1 MKRTFI
7 QSSLWIVACA
17 AVSAVIAAPESQSA
31 RTIPVEVSFAA
42 SNLCHVALAVVD
54 GRPLTAEAVKDAV
67 MITGRTM
74 ELASGRKRPPLS
86 GRSANLLAM
95 RLTPQIVSSMILEQE
110 LERRGVMATKE
121 SDAALLHVYGKKVK
135 KNVKS
140 LDQLAALYGDLSDK
154 FKIQFARESRF
165 ESFFSAEKKL
175 AVTEEDLTKSK
186 YYVDLTNRMVRS
198 ARINQRATNTLQ
210 KAWASLNAGVS
221 WETVATNCTEDALWD
236 PSLADNWKEWMS
248 LDLNKLEPS
257 NLQEA
262 VSKLKPGEYTRPI
275 ETDEGLIIVKLL
287 SREGNFVSLA
297 RILVRLGVVVEFP
310 DRESAIKMIG
320 RQKNHDFQ
328 KDLISSLRKK
338 AKIDYPYGRR
348 FKFKIWEEDQPHG
361 KKKRLK

>member
-74 ELASGRKRPPLS
+74 ELASGRKSPPLS
-86 GRSANLLAM
+86 GKRANLLAM

-110 LERRGVMATKE
+110 LERCGVKATKE

-165 ESFFSAEKKL
+165 KSFFSAEKKL
-175 AVTEEDLTKSK
+175 AVTEEDLTK

-210 KAWASLNAGVS
+210 KAWASLNGGVS
-221 WETVATNCTEDALWD
+221 WETVATNCTEDALLD

-287 SREGNFVSLA
+287 SQEGNFVSLA
-297 RILVRLGVVVEFP
+297 RILVRLGAVVEIP
-310 DRESAIKMIG
+310 DREAALKKIA
-320 RQKNHDFQ
+320 REKNQSFQ
-328 KDLISSLRKK
+328 MDLLSSLRKK
-338 AKIDYPYGRR
+338 AKIEYPYGKR
-348 FKFKIWEEDQPHG
+348 FKFKIWEEEQPSG
-361 KKKRLK
+361 KKKRRK

>member
-1 MKRTFI
+1 MKRTFV
-7 QSSLWIVACA
+7 QSSAGIIACA
-17 AVSAVIAAPESQSA
+17 VVSAIIAAPASQSA
-31 RTIPVEVSFAA
+31 APVPDEVTFNT
-42 SNLCHVALAVVD
+42 SNLCQVALAVVD
-54 GRPLTAEAVKDAV
+54 GRPLTAAAVKDAV
-67 MITGRTM
+67 LITGRTM

-95 RLTPQIVSSMILEQE
+95 RLTPQMVSSMILEQE
-110 LERRGVMATKE
+110 LERRGVKATKE
-121 SDAALLHVYGKKVK
+121 SDAALLRVYGKKVR

-140 LDQLAALYGDLSDK
+140 LDQLAALYGNLADK
-154 FKIQFARESRF
+154 FKIQFTKESRF
-165 ESFFSAEKKL
+165 RSFFAEEKKL
-175 AVTEEDLTKSK
+175 TVTEEDVTK
-186 YYVDLTNRMVRS
+186 YYADLTNRMVRS
-198 ARINQRATNTLQ
+198 VRINKRAANTLE

-221 WETVATNCTEDALWD
+221 WETVATNCTEDALLD

-248 LDLNKLEPS
+248 LELNKLEPL

-310 DRESAIKMIG
+310 DREAAIKMIG